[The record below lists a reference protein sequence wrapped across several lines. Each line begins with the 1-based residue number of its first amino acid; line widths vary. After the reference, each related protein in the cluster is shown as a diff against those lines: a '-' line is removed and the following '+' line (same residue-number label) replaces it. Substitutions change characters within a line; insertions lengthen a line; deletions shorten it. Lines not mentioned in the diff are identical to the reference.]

1 MIHLEFLENTQNKI
15 QMHNPNIS
23 NTEDLRILQIIDA
36 NLDRAR
42 EGLRVLEDWARF
54 GLGEEKIVE
63 RIKNFRQI
71 LGKNHLEVY
80 KKSRNYI
87 EDQCKGLTH
96 EEQIKRKTSDQIIS
110 SNAGRVQEAL
120 RVIEEFSRLHNHQL
134 SQIASKIRYEI
145 YTLEIDLL
153 NLSKRNKSEKI
164 LKENDLYVI
173 TDKKDNLLV
182 IIENILIAGVKI
194 IQHRFKNGAD
204 KDHLEE
210 AIKIKSLCER
220 YNSLFIIN
228 DRVDIAL
235 ASNADGVH
243 LGQDDLDLKTARKLL
258 GYSKIIGI
266 STNNEIDITKAL
278 ADGCDYIGIG
288 PIFKTSTK
296 KNKKPLG
303 IKKIKTLT
311 KDLNIPW
318 FAIGGVTTKN
328 ISNLKS
334 NGIKKVALVSQ
345 LMNSEDPKE
354 DAIMI
359 LKELSHEN

>member
-1 MIHLEFLENTQNKI
+1 MQDFNL
-15 QMHNPNIS
+15 
-23 NTEDLRILQIIDA
+23 TEAEDSRIYQIIDA

-54 GLGEEKIVE
+54 GLGENDSVK

-80 KKSRNYI
+80 KQSRNFI
-87 EDQCKGLTH
+87 KDECKGLTH
-96 EEQIKRKTSDQIIS
+96 QEQSKRSSPDQIIS

-120 RVIEEFSRLHNHQL
+120 RVIEEFSRAHNYDL
-134 SQIASKIRYEI
+134 SKIAAEIRYEI
-145 YTLEIDLL
+145 YTLEIELL
-153 NLSKRNKSEKI
+153 RLIRYKNSEEI

-173 TDKKDNLLV
+173 TDQKENLLE
-182 IIENILIAGVKI
+182 IIEAILIAGVKI
-194 IQHRFKNGAD
+194 IQHRFKSGTD
-204 KDHLEE
+204 KDHLRE
-210 AIKIKSLCER
+210 AIQIKNLCKK

-228 DRVDIAL
+228 DRVDIAI
-235 ASNADGVH
+235 ASNADGIH

-266 STNNEIDITKAL
+266 SANNEIDISNAL
-278 ADGCDYIGIG
+278 KDGCDYIGIG
-288 PIFKTSTK
+288 PVFETATK
-296 KNKKPLG
+296 KNKKPIG
-303 IKKIKTLT
+303 IEKIKTLT

-318 FAIGGVTTKN
+318 FAIGGIKSNN
-328 ISNLKS
+328 ISYLKR
-334 NGIKKVALVSQ
+334 NGFKKVALVSQ

>member
-1 MIHLEFLENTQNKI
+1 MKDLNHTKI
-15 QMHNPNIS
+15 
-23 NTEDLRILQIIDA
+23 EDFRIYQIIDA

-54 GLGEEKIVE
+54 GLGENDFVVK
-63 RIKNFRQI
+63 IKNFRQI

-80 KKSRNYI
+80 KQSRNHI

-96 EEQIKRKTSDQIIS
+96 QEQIKRGTPEQIIS
-110 SNAGRVQEAL
+110 SNSGRIQEAL
-120 RVIEEFSRLHNHQL
+120 RVIEEFSRLHNHEL
-134 SQIASKIRYEI
+134 SKIASEIRYEI

-153 NLSKRNKSEKI
+153 KLSKFKNSQKI
-164 LKENDLYVI
+164 LRENDLYII
-173 TDKKDNLLV
+173 TDQKENLLE
-182 IIENILIAGVKI
+182 IIEEILQAGVKI
-194 IQHRFKNGAD
+194 IQHRFKTGTD
-204 KDHLEE
+204 KDHLQE
-210 AIKIKSLCER
+210 AIQIKNLCKK

-235 ASNADGVH
+235 ASNADGIH

-266 STNNEIDITKAL
+266 SANNKIDISNAIKG
-278 ADGCDYIGIG
+278 GCDYIGVG
-288 PIFKTSTK
+288 PVFETETK
-296 KNKKPLG
+296 KNKKPIGLE
-303 IKKIKTLT
+303 KIKELT

-318 FAIGGVTTKN
+318 FAIGGIKSNN
-328 ISNLKS
+328 ISYLKS
-334 NGIKKVALVSQ
+334 NGFKKVALVSQ

>member
-1 MIHLEFLENTQNKI
+1 MQNPHRI
-15 QMHNPNIS
+15 NA
-23 NTEDLRILQIIDA
+23 EDLRVFQIIDA

-54 GLGEEKIVE
+54 GLGGNDFVAK
-63 RIKNFRQI
+63 IKNYRQI

-80 KKSRNYI
+80 KQSRNYI
-87 EDQCKGLTH
+87 EDQFKGLTH
-96 EEQIKRKTSDQIIS
+96 QEQNNRKNPEQIIC

-120 RVIEEFSRLHNHQL
+120 RVIEEFSRLHNHKL
-134 SQIASKIRYEI
+134 SKIASEIRYEI
-145 YTLEIDLL
+145 YSLEIDLL
-153 NLSKRNKSEKI
+153 NLSNRKSSEEI

-173 TDKKDNLLV
+173 TDQKENLLK
-182 IIENILIAGVKI
+182 IIEDILISGVKI
-194 IQHRFKNGAD
+194 IQHRFKKGTD
-204 KDHLEE
+204 KDNLEE
-210 AIKIKSLCER
+210 AIQIKNLCKK

-235 ASNADGVH
+235 ASDADGIH

-266 STNNEIDITKAL
+266 SANNKIDISTAIKG
-278 ADGCDYIGIG
+278 GCNYIGIG
-288 PIFKTSTK
+288 PIFETVTK
-296 KNKKPLG
+296 KGKKPMG
-303 IKKIKTLT
+303 IEKIKTLT

-318 FAIGGVTTKN
+318 FAIGGVTKNN
-328 ISNLKS
+328 ISYLKR
-334 NGIKKVALVSQ
+334 NGFKKVALVSQ

-359 LKELSHEN
+359 LKELSNEN

>member
-1 MIHLEFLENTQNKI
+1 MQN
-15 QMHNPNIS
+15 S
-23 NTEDLRILQIIDA
+23 NFTDAEDLRIYQIIDA

-54 GLGEEKIVE
+54 GLGENDCVAK
-63 RIKNFRQI
+63 IKNYRQI

-80 KKSRNYI
+80 KQSRNHI

-96 EEQIKRKTSDQIIS
+96 QEQMKRRTPEKIVS

-120 RVIEEFSRLHNHQL
+120 RVIEEFSRLNNHEL
-134 SQIASKIRYEI
+134 SKIASEIRYEI

-153 NLSKRNKSEKI
+153 SLSKFKKAENI

-173 TDKKDNLLV
+173 TDQKENLLE
-182 IIENILIAGVKI
+182 IIEEILIAGVKI
-194 IQHRFKNGAD
+194 IQHRFKTGND
-204 KDHLEE
+204 KDHLQE
-210 AIKIKSLCER
+210 AIQIKNLCKR

-228 DRVDIAL
+228 DRIDIAL
-235 ASNADGVH
+235 ASNADGIH

-258 GYSKIIGI
+258 GCSKIIGI
-266 STNNEIDITKAL
+266 SANNEIDISKAL
-278 ADGCDYIGIG
+278 KDGCDYIGIG
-288 PIFKTSTK
+288 PVFESATK
-296 KNKKPLG
+296 KDKKPIG
-303 IKKIKTLT
+303 FKNIKSLT

-318 FAIGGVTTKN
+318 FAIGGVTKNN
-328 ISNLKS
+328 ISYLKS
-334 NGIKKVALVSQ
+334 KGFRKFALVSQ

-359 LKELSHEN
+359 FKELSNEN